1 MNKPTLIAQE
11 VLENKIHCIRGQ
23 KVMLDRDLASLY
35 GVPTKYL
42 NQQVRRN
49 IERFPNDFMFSLETA
64 EEDSLRLQFA
74 TSKKGR
80 GGQRYATLV
89 FTEQGV
95 AMLSSVLNSER
106 AIYVNIAIM
115 RAFVHLR
122 RILTAHTDLS
132 KKLEALERTYDKR
145 FSVVFEVLR
154 RLMKEDE
161 KPKPEIGFRIKSEQ
175 SDGMGLLF

>member
-1 MNKPTLIAQE
+1 
-11 VLENKIHCIRGQ
+11 
-23 KVMLDRDLASLY
+23 MLDRDLASLY

-49 IERFPNDFMFSLETA
+49 IERFPDDFMFSLEAT

-80 GGQRYATLV
+80 GGQRYATLA

-95 AMLSSVLNSER
+95 AMLSSALNSER
-106 AIYVNIAIM
+106 AILVNIAIM

-122 RILTAHTDLS
+122 RILTAHADLA
-132 KKLEALERTYDKR
+132 KKLEALERTYDKK
-145 FSVVFEVLR
+145 FLVVFEVLKK
-154 RLMKEDE
+154 LMKEDTR
-161 KPKPEIGFRIKSEQ
+161 PKPEIGFRIKSKQ
-175 SDGMGLLF
+175 SEVDRLMF

>member
-1 MNKPTLIAQE
+1 MNKQLLIAQE
-11 VLENKIHCIRGQ
+11 VLEDKIYIVRGQ

-49 IERFPNDFMFSLETA
+49 IERFPNDFMFSLEED
-64 EEDSLRLQFA
+64 EEQSLRLQNA
-74 TSKKGR
+74 TLKKGR
-80 GGQRYATLV
+80 GQHKKYPRLV

-106 AIYVNIAIM
+106 AILVNIAIM

-122 RILTAHTDLS
+122 RILIAHADLA
-132 KKLEALERTYDKR
+132 KKLEALERTYDKK
-145 FSVVFEVLR
+145 FLVVFEVLKK
-154 RLMKEDE
+154 LMKEDIR
-161 KPKPEIGFRIKSEQ
+161 PKPEIGFRIKSE
-175 SDGMGLLF
+175 